1 MCSHVP
7 DLWNANELPTFFTL
21 FVTFFTLFVGS
32 LDALFSRIWKQNQV
46 PKFEPPDEIPIAMRI
61 KVPILAFGKTNSG
74 Y

>member
-7 DLWNANELPTFFTL
+7 DLWNANELP
-21 FVTFFTLFVGS
+21 TFFTLFVGS

-61 KVPILAFGKTNSG
+61 KVPILAFGKANSG
-74 Y
+74 S